1 MGQNFSE
8 TKRLNSCDEFNPQDI
23 RHDSQCG
30 SNQFATGTPCSTS
43 KHITGEQMFAWK
55 KGVTNI
61 QLACFHSLVPAGSGP
76 GQGNYT

>member
-43 KHITGEQMFAWK
+43 KHITGEQMFA
-55 KGVTNI
+55 
-61 QLACFHSLVPAGSGP
+61 
-76 GQGNYT
+76 